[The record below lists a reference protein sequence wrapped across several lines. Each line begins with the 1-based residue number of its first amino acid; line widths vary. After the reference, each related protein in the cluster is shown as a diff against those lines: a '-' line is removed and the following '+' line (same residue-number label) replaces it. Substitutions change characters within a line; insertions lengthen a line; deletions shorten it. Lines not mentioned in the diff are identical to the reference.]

1 MRCKRVF
8 STPTGDGA
16 YVPAASWMNKPT
28 ADWPVYN
35 VRRAQHSRFAWTQ
48 QSLWVVTMAG
58 LQYAW
63 RTIFNFVHL
72 LILFI
77 CTLRIEHYRGE
88 WVNNPMKF
96 TVDNRGMQNVSGA
109 SNIKVYMKCPI

>member
-8 STPTGDGA
+8 STPTGEGA

-48 QSLWVVTMAG
+48 QSLWVVIMAG
-58 LQYAW
+58 PQYAW
-63 RTIFNFVHL
+63 RTIFNFVCS
-72 LILFI
+72 FI
-77 CTLRIEHYRGE
+77 NIVHMCPQDRTLQRG
-88 WVNNPMKF
+88 V
-96 TVDNRGMQNVSGA
+96 G
-109 SNIKVYMKCPI
+109 